1 MARLRSAPSAPPP
14 ATNATQ
20 PTKRAALR
28 EKTNTARTTRAKAG
42 EKTAKKS
49 TGKDSGDLVKDAAP
63 RRGRPKRGA
72 QMSDELVMAGGLGD
86 RDATVAAD
94 ADTIHVAQSDA
105 PMTTDE
111 LAKSDAP
118 PPPTARPNRRPPRM
132 TRKAVHSEAQSKV
145 LDGLKKR
152 MEETAK
158 GQKAKA
164 SVKKSAPE
172 QKATSSDSLP
182 TPAATTRKSAASN
195 LERSEFSLSPS
206 PPPPG
211 KLHSVSAQKR
221 TSMAPPGSAMRVQ
234 GTPAVETSILALKNF
249 KRRPRQGSMLA
260 MVQQR
265 TASARPSLANAR
277 AQEPEDLSVFDLD
290 HASDDAEDFEPEAE
304 GTPVQLSKAKKPA
317 SAKRKSIGKERTATP
332 ASAANAKKRNSD
344 GLDSSHSALDA
355 LRSKKRK
362 SNLAP
367 ANDVPL
373 PAFDNDEFAAPPPEP
388 QASSRHA
395 TSEPRQPTSDVQV
408 LNSSPESTPTT
419 EPSSSDKRHSY
430 DERDAAV
437 PSTEERD
444 RLPSPEP
451 PAAVDDEEDDFA
463 IPNGTMAEP
472 VSSPATTPE
481 PEVINATQRTD
492 IYADPLTQI
501 SPPRQTRTQ
510 DANRPRRKKA
520 AMSTAALQSL
530 LPKRRAK
537 PQPRHKRTE
546 YDISSNDDED
556 TRLDAS
562 NLSEDEDEL
571 GGRLR
576 RQAKTTPAKGRKA
589 KSKPQALSS
598 ARRST
603 AARKSAATSTLK
615 SGKAAKT
622 YGRKGAAA
630 MSDKENEEYVGGGED
645 SELPDTSLEM
655 HEVAKSKELE
665 EAKRKFAE
673 VDEWDMSFESM
684 SYEDH
689 RSSSQGWR

>member
-42 EKTAKKS
+42 EKTAEEE
-49 TGKDSGDLVKDAAP
+49 SGELVKDAAP
-63 RRGRPKRGA
+63 RRGRAKRGA
-72 QMSDELVMAGGLGD
+72 QPSDELVMAGGLGQ
-86 RDATVAAD
+86 REGMAPME
-94 ADTIHVAQSDA
+94 ADTIAVAQSDA

-118 PPPTARPNRRPPRM
+118 PPPTTKANRRPPRM
-132 TRKAVHSEAQSKV
+132 TRKAVHTEAQSKV

-164 SVKKSAPE
+164 KASTAKAAATA
-172 QKATSSDSLP
+172 QNATSSDSLP
-182 TPAATTRKSAASN
+182 TPAATTRKSAASIV
-195 LERSEFSLSPS
+195 ERSEFSLSPS

-211 KLHSVSAQKR
+211 KLQSASAQKR

-265 TASARPSLANAR
+265 TASARPSLANTR
-277 AQEPEDLSVFDLD
+277 VQEAENLSVFDLD
-290 HASDDAEDFEPEAE
+290 DASDDAEDFEPEAE
-304 GTPVQLSKAKKPA
+304 GTPLQLSKAKKPV
-317 SAKRKSIGKERTATP
+317 SAKRKSTAKGRVATP
-332 ASAANAKKRNSD
+332 ASAANAKKRKSD

-362 SNLAP
+362 SDPAP
-367 ANDVPL
+367 VEDELL
-373 PAFDNDEFAAPPPEP
+373 PEFEDGDFAEPRQEP
-388 QASSRHA
+388 QLSSRH
-395 TSEPRQPTSDVQV
+395 TISEPRRPTSDVQV
-408 LNSSPESTPTT
+408 LNSSPESTPPT
-419 EPSSSDKRHSY
+419 EPSSSGKRRSY
-430 DERDAAV
+430 DEPGAAV
-437 PSTEERD
+437 PSTEDHD

-451 PAAVDDEEDDFA
+451 PAEDDDEEDEYA

-472 VSSPATTPE
+472 ASSPATTPE
-481 PEVINATQRTD
+481 PGVIAATQRTD

-501 SPPRQTRTQ
+501 SPPRQTRKQ
-510 DANRPRRKKA
+510 DADKQRRKKT

-530 LPKRRAK
+530 LPKRRQK
-537 PQPRHKRTE
+537 PVPRKKRAE
-546 YDISSNDDED
+546 YDISSDDDED

-562 NLSEDEDEL
+562 HLSEDEDEL

-576 RQAKTTPAKGRKA
+576 RQTKTTPAKSKKA
-589 KSKPQALSS
+589 KIKPALSS
-598 ARRST
+598 ARKST
-603 AARKSAATSTLK
+603 AAAKSRKSAAPSTK
-615 SGKAAKT
+615 KTTKT
-622 YGRKGAAA
+622 YGKKAAA
-630 MSDKENEEYVGGGED
+630 TSDKENEEYESGED
-645 SELPDTSLEM
+645 ESELPDTSLEL
-655 HEVAKSKELE
+655 HEVAESKELE
-665 EAKRKFAE
+665 EAKKKFAE